1 MPELQL
7 LAAVSLNIVC
17 FRFAGGLLEG
27 RLDDLN
33 SGIVCALQETGV
45 AAPSTTRIDGKLA
58 IRICLTNHRTIDA
71 DLQILV
77 AEVLRL
83 GRAASR

>member
-1 MPELQL
+1 MSGRFRYPGS
-7 LAAVSLNIVC
+7 VSYTHL
-17 FRFAGGLLEG
+17 
-27 RLDDLN
+27 LDDLN